1 MPGRFLLNSII
12 RRIAHATYEYISMEL
27 DYFGDSYA
35 YTAMEEYKEG
45 GNMRI
50 KTYDGNFR
58 FGFTRLDRKLWL
70 TDTTGNFV
78 CILEVYDT
86 INRLILD
93 IRFSELFAYQLID
106 KINQF
111 SEFGMRDSNMA
122 NYHIRLYRDESD
134 PIVINLEIL
143 QYDLA
148 NGSLFPRIVTK
159 VSDPILEDFM
169 YGLYFSYLIDIDTAD
184 ISLAE
189 SIGMNEKLIK
199 QRFYSLCFIFYSLK

>member
-1 MPGRFLLNSII
+1 MPGRLLLNSII

-35 YTAMEEYKEG
+35 YIAMEEYKEG

-50 KTYDGNFR
+50 KTYDGNFS

-70 TDTTGNFV
+70 TDNTGNFV
-78 CILEVYDT
+78 CVLEVYDT
-86 INRLILD
+86 INRLVLD

-111 SEFGMRDSNMA
+111 SEFGMRDLVIPIYTGNSNMA

-134 PIVINLEIL
+134 PTIINFEIL
-143 QYDLA
+143 QYDIA
-148 NGSLFPRIVTK
+148 NGSLFPRIITK

-169 YGLYFSYLIDIDTAD
+169 YGLYFSYLIDIDTSD

-189 SIGMNEKLIK
+189 SIYTNYIENHRNE
-199 QRFYSLCFIFYSLK
+199 

>member
-1 MPGRFLLNSII
+1 MPGRFLLNTII
-12 RRIAHATYEYISMEL
+12 KRIANATYDYLSMEL
-27 DYFGDSYA
+27 DYFGDGYA
-35 YTAMEEYKEG
+35 YIAMEEYK
-45 GNMRI
+45 
-50 KTYDGNFR
+50 DGNFR

-111 SEFGMRDSNMA
+111 SEFGMRDLVIPIYTGNSNMT

-134 PIVINLEIL
+134 PLIINFEIL
-143 QYDLA
+143 QYDIA

-159 VSDPILEDFM
+159 VSDPILEDFI
-169 YGLYFSYLIDIDTAD
+169 YGLYFSYLIDIDCED

-189 SIGMNEKLIK
+189 SIYTNYIENH
-199 QRFYSLCFIFYSLK
+199 RDE

>member
-1 MPGRFLLNSII
+1 MPGRFLLNTII
-12 RRIAHATYEYISMEL
+12 KRIANATYDYLSMEL
-27 DYFGDSYA
+27 DYFGDGYA
-35 YTAMEEYKEG
+35 YIAMEEYKEG

-111 SEFGMRDSNMA
+111 SKFGMRDLVIPIYTGNSNMT

-134 PIVINLEIL
+134 PLIINFEIL
-143 QYDLA
+143 QYDIA

-159 VSDPILEDFM
+159 VSDPILEDFI
-169 YGLYFSYLIDIDTAD
+169 YGLYFSYLIDIDCED

-189 SIGMNEKLIK
+189 SIYTNYIENH
-199 QRFYSLCFIFYSLK
+199 RDE